1 MSDEKKNFG
10 ENLGAEF
17 GKDWGKNFG
26 KDWGK
31 DWGKRDVKVKAGG
44 GFFYFL
50 GFLGAAIYFVSQA
63 NDFWVGVLGVLKAI
77 VWPAF
82 LVFDALK
89 ALGA

>member
-1 MSDEKKNFG
+1 MSDDKKNFA
-10 ENLGAEF
+10 ENLGSDF

-26 KDWGK
+26 KDWGN
-31 DWGKRDVKVKAGG
+31 RNVKAGG

-63 NDFWVGVLGVLKAI
+63 NDFWAGVLGVIKAI

>member
-1 MSDEKKNFG
+1 MSDEKKNFA
-10 ENLGAEF
+10 ENLGSDF

-26 KDWGK
+26 N
-31 DWGKRDVKVKAGG
+31 DWGKRKVKAGG

-63 NDFWVGVLGVLKAI
+63 NDFWAGVLGVIKAI